1 MSHKILIIDDQPENV
16 FVLQDRLE
24 HEGYKIVTA
33 YDGQSGINKAV
44 GEQPDII
51 LLDIMMPG
59 MSGFEVCEVLT
70 KNEKTKKIPIIMVTA
85 LTGSDDIK
93 KGLELGAYDYIKKP
107 FNRVELL
114 ARIKSALRFKETQ
127 NLLLEVEKIS
137 VFSATVQTANH
148 KIKQPL
154 TLINLSVAALRR
166 ELGKENISKEQL
178 LKRVD
183 FLEIAAKE
191 IVDVLEQLTSIKKP
205 VIKEYVNNLKMIDI
219 QSTADEEKSTN

>member
-24 HEGYKIVTA
+24 HEGYKVITA

-44 GEQPDII
+44 DEQPDII

-127 NLLLEVEKIS
+127 SLLLELEKIN

-191 IVDVLEQLTSIKKP
+191 IVEVLEQLTSIKKP

-219 QSTADEEKSTN
+219 QSTADEEKSTD

>member
-24 HEGYKIVTA
+24 HEGYNVIIA

-44 GEQPDII
+44 DEQPDII

-127 NLLLEVEKIS
+127 NLLLEVEKIN

-191 IVDVLEQLTSIKKP
+191 IVEVLEQLTSIKKP
-205 VIKEYVNNLKMIDI
+205 VIKEYVNNLKMIDVKENEND
-219 QSTADEEKSTN
+219 SAD

>member
-1 MSHKILIIDDQPENV
+1 MSNTILIIDDQPENV

-24 HEGYKIVTA
+24 HEGYKVITA
-33 YDGQSGINKAV
+33 YDGQSGIDKAV
-44 GEQPDII
+44 EEHPDII

-127 NLLLEVEKIS
+127 NLLLELEKIN
-137 VFSATVQTANH
+137 VFSATVRTANH

-191 IVDVLEQLTSIKKP
+191 IVEVLEQLTSIKKP

-219 QSTADEEKSTN
+219 QSTAGEEKSAD

>member
-24 HEGYKIVTA
+24 HEGYNVITA

-44 GEQPDII
+44 DEQPDII

-70 KNEKTKKIPIIMVTA
+70 KNEKTKRIPIIMVTA

-127 NLLLEVEKIS
+127 NLLLEVEKIN

-191 IVDVLEQLTSIKKP
+191 IVEVLEQLTSIKKP
-205 VIKEYVNNLKMIDI
+205 VIKEYVNNLKMIDVKENEND
-219 QSTADEEKSTN
+219 SAD

>member
-24 HEGYKIVTA
+24 HEGYKVVTA

-44 GEQPDII
+44 EEQPDII

-59 MSGFEVCEVLT
+59 MSGFEVCEVLI

>member
-1 MSHKILIIDDQPENV
+1 MNHKILIIDDQPENV

-24 HEGYKIVTA
+24 HEGYNVITA
-33 YDGQSGINKAV
+33 YEGKSGIEKAIE
-44 GEQPDII
+44 EQPDII

-127 NLLLEVEKIS
+127 NLLLEVEKIN

-166 ELGKENISKEQL
+166 ELGKENLSKEQL

-191 IVDVLEQLTSIKKP
+191 IVEVLEQLTSIKRP

-219 QSTADEEKSTN
+219 QENSGETSTD

>member
-24 HEGYKIVTA
+24 HEGYKVVTA

-44 GEQPDII
+44 EEQPDII

-70 KNEKTKKIPIIMVTA
+70 KNERTKKIPIIMVTA

-127 NLLLEVEKIS
+127 NLLLELEKIS